1 MDVKELEGVIESK
14 FNDLNK
20 QVSDF
25 QKASGE
31 KSAEQYKELDT
42 KMSELQKQIEDGL
55 KAADNSQ
62 ELKDTLGKMQE
73 HLDGLDIKLQKK
85 GLMNGVLKTLDSAVK
100 EHFDNEG
107 IKTSIETMKKNQQS
121 AVNFEVKAATTMVLG
136 SYAGNALTTEI
147 DRVISAAPNRMPLFR
162 NIVNVSTIRGN
173 KVTWVNKEAQEGTA
187 GMTAEGARKSQ
198 ISWTYT
204 EESADVK
211 KITAF
216 VKVSKEALDDLDF
229 LRSEIN
235 TDLREAIEIKL
246 DEQISDGDGV
256 GQNLKGILQ
265 YAPTFTVTGT
275 SFATAVFNANRL
287 DVLRTAVAL
296 VKKKRYNPNY
306 IVISPMDA
314 ALMDLEKGTD
324 GHYILPPFVTADG
337 QRIVG
342 VVVIEN
348 EAIEEGSFLVGDFTK
363 SNLRIREEI
372 NINLGYENDD
382 FTKNLVTIL
391 AEMRAVHY
399 IKKHHIPAFLQGTFA
414 AAITAINKP
423 ETV

>member
-1 MDVKELEGVIESK
+1 MNEELEK
-14 FNDLNK
+14 KLNEALEGIK
-20 QVSDF
+20 GQIKEF
-25 QKASGE
+25 EKNAGE
-31 KSAEQYKELDT
+31 KSSGQYKELET

-62 ELKDTLGKMQE
+62 EVKDSLEKMQD
-73 HLDGLDIKLQKK
+73 HLDKLDIKLQKSGSVK
-85 GLMNGVLKTLDSAVK
+85 GIVKTMDEEVKAKFEEKSVQDAIAELKNNRASSVP
-100 EHFDNEG
+100 
-107 IKTSIETMKKNQQS
+107 
-121 AVNFEVKAATTMVLG
+121 FEVKAPATMVLG

-187 GMTAEGARKSQ
+187 GMTAEGAKKSQ
-198 ISWTYT
+198 ISWTYA

-256 GQNLKGILQ
+256 GQNLKGILK

-275 SFATAVFNANRL
+275 SFDKAVFNANRL
-287 DVLRTAVAL
+287 DVLRTSVAL
-296 VKKKRYNPNY
+296 VKKNRFNPNY

-337 QRIVG
+337 QRIAG

-348 EAIEEGSFLVGDFTK
+348 EAIDEGSFLIGDFTK

-414 AAITAINKP
+414 GAITAINKP